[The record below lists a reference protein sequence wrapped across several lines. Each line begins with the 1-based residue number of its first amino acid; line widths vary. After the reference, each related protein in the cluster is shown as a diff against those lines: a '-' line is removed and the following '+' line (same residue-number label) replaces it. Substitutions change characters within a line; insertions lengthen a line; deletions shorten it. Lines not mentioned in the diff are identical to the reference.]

1 MITGRSRQFISK
13 HATIFEN
20 FTYIT
25 ALQAFVML
33 VPLITYPY
41 LVRILGK
48 ELYGWVIT
56 AQVVASY
63 CSIIVDFGFK
73 SVSARQVSIY
83 RNDKEKLSEIV
94 STILTLQGILWLCSM
109 VIYITVICL
118 IPSYRTHLWL
128 FLFSFFLT
136 FNELLFPQ
144 YFFQGIEKMKYI
156 SILNIVI
163 RLIFVGLIFLF
174 VKEVDDY
181 ILVPLLSATGY
192 FIGGC
197 LALYV
202 VFKREN
208 LHYKKP
214 TYSNMKYYMKDA
226 SPIFFTDVICTIK
239 DKLNYILLGACVG
252 MGNVVVYDLGSKF
265 TNVLLKPASIVNTVL
280 FPKIAKERNI
290 RFFKKI
296 ATFLVLGVTALVI
309 VLNLFLPE
317 IVRFFIAEDID
328 LLPIR
333 LYSLA
338 PILVGLS
345 GCIASNLIIALGYNR
360 YILYSIIVTTAL
372 YLLLLGCF
380 YWLGYLNSVTSF
392 IVLTVLSYLGELI
405 YRLIVSVKIFNY
417 EHDRNNQTIL

>member
-1 MITGRSRQFISK
+1 MGLEKYRQLVKRHS
-13 HATIFEN
+13 TIFEN

-25 ALQAFVML
+25 ALQVFVMIT
-33 VPLITYPY
+33 PLITYPY
-41 LVRILGK
+41 LVRVLGK

-73 SVSARQVSIY
+73 SVSARHVSIF
-83 RNDKEKLSEIV
+83 RHDKEKLSEII

-109 VIYITVICL
+109 AIYVAVVCL
-118 IPSYRTHLWL
+118 IPSYRQHLWL
-128 FLFSFFLT
+128 FLFAFGLT

-156 SILNIVI
+156 TILNIVI
-163 RLIFVGLIFLF
+163 RLVFVGLIFLF
-174 VKEVDDY
+174 VKAADDY
-181 ILVPLLSATGY
+181 VFVPLLSAIGY

-202 VFKREN
+202 VFKRED
-208 LHYKKP
+208 LAFKKP
-214 TYSNMKYYMKDA
+214 SFANMKYYMKDA

-280 FPKIAKERNI
+280 FPKIAKERNV
-290 RFFKKI
+290 RLFKKA
-296 ATFLVLGVTALVI
+296 ATLLVLGVTVLVVI
-309 VLNLFLPE
+309 LNLFLPE
-317 IVRFFIAEDID
+317 VVHFFIAEDID

-333 LYSLA
+333 LYTLA

-345 GCIASNLIIALGYNR
+345 GYIASNLMIALGYNR
-360 YILYSIIVTTAL
+360 YILYSIVITTIL
-372 YLLLLGCF
+372 YLLLLGSF

-392 IVLTVLSYLGELI
+392 VVLTVLSYLGELI
-405 YRLIVSVKIFNY
+405 YRLIITVKIFGY
-417 EHDRNNQTIL
+417 ECNRKN

>member
-1 MITGRSRQFISK
+1 MGLEKYRQLVKRHS
-13 HATIFEN
+13 TIFEN

-25 ALQAFVML
+25 ALQVFVMIT
-33 VPLITYPY
+33 PLITYPY
-41 LVRILGK
+41 LVRVLGK

-63 CSIIVDFGFK
+63 CSILIDFGFK
-73 SVSARQVSIY
+73 SVSARHVSIF
-83 RNDKEKLSEIV
+83 RHDKEKLSEII

-109 VIYITVICL
+109 AIYVAVVCL
-118 IPSYRTHLWL
+118 IPSYRQHLWL
-128 FLFSFFLT
+128 FLFAFGLT

-156 SILNIVI
+156 TILNIVI
-163 RLIFVGLIFLF
+163 RLVFVGLIFLF
-174 VKEVDDY
+174 VKAADDY
-181 ILVPLLSATGY
+181 VFVPLLSAIGY

-202 VFKREN
+202 VFKRED
-208 LHYKKP
+208 LAFKKP
-214 TYSNMKYYMKDA
+214 SFANMKYYMKDA

-280 FPKIAKERNI
+280 FPKIAKERNV
-290 RFFKKI
+290 RLFKKA
-296 ATFLVLGVTALVI
+296 ATLLVLGVTVLVVI
-309 VLNLFLPE
+309 LNLFLPE
-317 IVRFFIAEDID
+317 VVHFFIAEDID

-333 LYSLA
+333 LYTLA

-345 GCIASNLIIALGYNR
+345 GYIASNLMIALGYNR
-360 YILYSIIVTTAL
+360 YILYSIVITTIL
-372 YLLLLGCF
+372 YLLLLGSF

-405 YRLIVSVKIFNY
+405 YRLIITVKIFGY
-417 EHDRNNQTIL
+417 ECNRKN

>member
-1 MITGRSRQFISK
+1 MGLEKYRQLVKRHS
-13 HATIFEN
+13 TIFEN

-25 ALQAFVML
+25 ALQVFVMIT
-33 VPLITYPY
+33 PLITYPY
-41 LVRILGK
+41 LVRVLGK

-73 SVSARQVSIY
+73 SVSARHVSIF
-83 RNDKEKLSEIV
+83 RHDKEKLSEII

-109 VIYITVICL
+109 AIYVAVVCL
-118 IPSYRTHLWL
+118 IPSYRQHLWL
-128 FLFSFFLT
+128 FLFAFGLT

-156 SILNIVI
+156 TILNIVI
-163 RLIFVGLIFLF
+163 RLVFVGLIFLF
-174 VKEVDDY
+174 VKAADDY
-181 ILVPLLSATGY
+181 VFVPLLSAIGY

-202 VFKREN
+202 VFKRED
-208 LHYKKP
+208 LAFKKP
-214 TYSNMKYYMKDA
+214 SFANMKYYMKDA

-280 FPKIAKERNI
+280 FPKIAKERNV
-290 RFFKKI
+290 RLFKKA
-296 ATFLVLGVTALVI
+296 ATLLVLGVTVLVVI
-309 VLNLFLPE
+309 LNLFLPE
-317 IVRFFIAEDID
+317 VVHFFIAEDID

-333 LYSLA
+333 LYTLA

-345 GCIASNLIIALGYNR
+345 GYIASNLMIALGYNR
-360 YILYSIIVTTAL
+360 YILYSIVITTIL
-372 YLLLLGCF
+372 YLLLLGSF

-405 YRLIVSVKIFNY
+405 YRLIITVKIFGY
-417 EHDRNNQTIL
+417 ECNRKN

>member
-1 MITGRSRQFISK
+1 MGLEKYRQLVKRHS
-13 HATIFEN
+13 TIFEN

-25 ALQAFVML
+25 ALQVFVMIT
-33 VPLITYPY
+33 PLITYPY
-41 LVRILGK
+41 LVRVLGK

-63 CSIIVDFGFK
+63 CSILIDFGFK
-73 SVSARQVSIY
+73 SVSARHVSIF
-83 RNDKEKLSEIV
+83 RHDKEKLSEII

-109 VIYITVICL
+109 VIYVAVVCL
-118 IPSYRTHLWL
+118 IPSYRQHLWL
-128 FLFSFFLT
+128 FLFAFGLT

-156 SILNIVI
+156 TILNIVI
-163 RLIFVGLIFLF
+163 RLVFVGLIFLF
-174 VKEVDDY
+174 VKAADDY
-181 ILVPLLSATGY
+181 VFVPLLSAIGY

-202 VFKREN
+202 VFKRED
-208 LHYKKP
+208 LSFKKP
-214 TYSNMKYYMKDA
+214 SFANMKYYMKDA

-252 MGNVVVYDLGSKF
+252 MGNVVVYDLGFKF

-280 FPKIAKERNI
+280 FPKIAKERNV
-290 RFFKKI
+290 RLFKKA
-296 ATFLVLGVTALVI
+296 ATLLVLGVTVLVV

-317 IVRFFIAEDID
+317 VVHFFIAEDID

-333 LYSLA
+333 LYTLA

-345 GCIASNLIIALGYNR
+345 GYIASNLMIALGYNR
-360 YILYSIIVTTAL
+360 YILYSIVITTIL
-372 YLLLLGCF
+372 YLLLLGSF

-405 YRLIVSVKIFNY
+405 YRLIITVKIFGY
-417 EHDRNNQTIL
+417 ECSRSN

>member
-1 MITGRSRQFISK
+1 MGLEKYRQLVKRHS
-13 HATIFEN
+13 TIFEN

-25 ALQAFVML
+25 ALQVFVMIT
-33 VPLITYPY
+33 PLITYPY
-41 LVRILGK
+41 LVRVLGK

-63 CSIIVDFGFK
+63 CSILIDFGFK
-73 SVSARQVSIY
+73 SVSARHVSIF
-83 RNDKEKLSEIV
+83 RHDKEKLSEII

-109 VIYITVICL
+109 VIYVAVVCL
-118 IPSYRTHLWL
+118 IPSYRQHLWL
-128 FLFSFFLT
+128 FLFAFGLT

-156 SILNIVI
+156 TILNIVI
-163 RLIFVGLIFLF
+163 RLVFVGLVFLF
-174 VKEVDDY
+174 VKAADDY
-181 ILVPLLSATGY
+181 VFVPLLSAIGY

-202 VFKREN
+202 VFKRED
-208 LHYKKP
+208 LSFKKP
-214 TYSNMKYYMKDA
+214 SFANMKYYMKDA

-280 FPKIAKERNI
+280 FPKIAKERNV
-290 RFFKKI
+290 RLFKKA
-296 ATFLVLGVTALVI
+296 ATLLVLGVTVLVV

-317 IVRFFIAEDID
+317 VVHFFIAEDID

-333 LYSLA
+333 LYTLA

-345 GCIASNLIIALGYNR
+345 GYIASNLMIALGYNR
-360 YILYSIIVTTAL
+360 YILYSI
-372 YLLLLGCF
+372 LG
-380 YWLGYLNSVTSF
+380 
-392 IVLTVLSYLGELI
+392 I
-405 YRLIVSVKIFNY
+405 
-417 EHDRNNQTIL
+417 

>member
-1 MITGRSRQFISK
+1 MGLEKYRQLVKRHS
-13 HATIFEN
+13 TIFEN

-25 ALQAFVML
+25 ALQVFVMIT
-33 VPLITYPY
+33 PLITYPY
-41 LVRILGK
+41 LVRVLGK

-63 CSIIVDFGFK
+63 CSILIDFGFK
-73 SVSARQVSIY
+73 SVSARHVSIF
-83 RNDKEKLSEIV
+83 RHDKEKLSEII

-109 VIYITVICL
+109 VIYVAVVCL
-118 IPSYRTHLWL
+118 IPSYRQHLWL
-128 FLFSFFLT
+128 FLFAFGLT

-156 SILNIVI
+156 TILNIVI
-163 RLIFVGLIFLF
+163 RLVFVGLIFLF
-174 VKEVDDY
+174 VKAADDY
-181 ILVPLLSATGY
+181 VFVPLLSAIGY

-202 VFKREN
+202 VFKRED
-208 LHYKKP
+208 LSFKKP
-214 TYSNMKYYMKDA
+214 SFANMKYYMKDA

-280 FPKIAKERNI
+280 FPKIAKERNV
-290 RFFKKI
+290 RLFKKA
-296 ATFLVLGVTALVI
+296 ATLLVLGVTVLVV

-317 IVRFFIAEDID
+317 VVHFFIAEDID

-333 LYSLA
+333 LYTLA

-345 GCIASNLIIALGYNR
+345 GYIASNLMIALGYNR
-360 YILYSIIVTTAL
+360 YILYSIVITTIL
-372 YLLLLGCF
+372 YLLLLGSF

-392 IVLTVLSYLGELI
+392 VVLTVLSYLGELI
-405 YRLIVSVKIFNY
+405 YRLIITVKIFGY
-417 EHDRNNQTIL
+417 ECNRKN

>member
-1 MITGRSRQFISK
+1 MGLKRYRQLVKRHS
-13 HATIFEN
+13 TIFEN

-25 ALQAFVML
+25 ALQVFVMIT
-33 VPLITYPY
+33 PLITYPY
-41 LVRILGK
+41 LVRVLGK

-63 CSIIVDFGFK
+63 CSILIDFGFK
-73 SVSARQVSIY
+73 SVSARHVSIF
-83 RNDKEKLSEIV
+83 RHDKEKLSEIV

-109 VIYITVICL
+109 AIYVVVVCL
-118 IPSYRTHLWL
+118 IPSYRQHLWL
-128 FLFSFFLT
+128 FLFAFGLT

-156 SILNIVI
+156 TLLNIVI
-163 RLIFVGLIFLF
+163 RLVFVGLIFLF
-174 VKEVDDY
+174 VKTADDY
-181 ILVPLLSATGY
+181 VFVPLLSAIGY

-202 VFKREN
+202 VFKREGMSFVR
-208 LHYKKP
+208 P
-214 TYSNMKYYMKDA
+214 SFANMKYYMKDA

-280 FPKIAKERNI
+280 FPKIAKERNV
-290 RFFKKI
+290 RLFKKA
-296 ATFLVLGVTALVI
+296 ATLLVVGVTILVI

-317 IVRFFIAEDID
+317 VVRFFIAEDID

-333 LYSLA
+333 LYTLA
-338 PILVGLS
+338 PIFVGLS
-345 GCIASNLIIALGYNR
+345 GYIASNLIIALGYNR
-360 YILYSIIVTTAL
+360 YILYSIIVTTVL
-372 YLLLLGCF
+372 YLLLLGSF
-380 YWLGYLNSVTSF
+380 YGLGYLNSVTSF

-405 YRLIVSVKIFNY
+405 YRLIVAVKILGY
-417 EHDRNNQTIL
+417 EHDRKN

>member
-1 MITGRSRQFISK
+1 MGLEKYRQLVKRHS
-13 HATIFEN
+13 TIFEN

-25 ALQAFVML
+25 ALQVFVMIT
-33 VPLITYPY
+33 PLITYPY
-41 LVRILGK
+41 LVRVLGK

-63 CSIIVDFGFK
+63 CSILIDFGFK
-73 SVSARQVSIY
+73 SVSARHVSIF
-83 RNDKEKLSEIV
+83 RHDKEKLSEII

-109 VIYITVICL
+109 AIYVAVVCL
-118 IPSYRTHLWL
+118 IPSYRQHLWL
-128 FLFSFFLT
+128 FLFAFGLT

-156 SILNIVI
+156 TILNIVI
-163 RLIFVGLIFLF
+163 RLVFVGLVFLF
-174 VKEVDDY
+174 VKAADDY
-181 ILVPLLSATGY
+181 VFVPLLSAIGY

-202 VFKREN
+202 VFKRED
-208 LHYKKP
+208 LSFKKP
-214 TYSNMKYYMKDA
+214 SFANMKYYMKDA

-280 FPKIAKERNI
+280 FPKIAKERNV
-290 RFFKKI
+290 RLFKKA
-296 ATFLVLGVTALVI
+296 ATLLVLGVTVLVV

-317 IVRFFIAEDID
+317 VVHFFIAEDID

-333 LYSLA
+333 LYTLA

-345 GCIASNLIIALGYNR
+345 GYIASNLMIALGYNR
-360 YILYSIIVTTAL
+360 YILYSIVITTIL
-372 YLLLLGCF
+372 YLLLLGSF

-405 YRLIVSVKIFNY
+405 YRLIITVKIFGY
-417 EHDRNNQTIL
+417 ECNRKN

>member
-1 MITGRSRQFISK
+1 MGLEKYRQLVKRHS
-13 HATIFEN
+13 TIFEN

-25 ALQAFVML
+25 ALQVFVMIT
-33 VPLITYPY
+33 PLITYPY
-41 LVRILGK
+41 LVRVLGK

-63 CSIIVDFGFK
+63 CSILIDFGFK
-73 SVSARQVSIY
+73 SVSARHVSIF
-83 RNDKEKLSEIV
+83 RHDKEKLSEII

-109 VIYITVICL
+109 VIYVAVVCL
-118 IPSYRTHLWL
+118 IPSYRQHLWL
-128 FLFSFFLT
+128 FLFAFGLT

-156 SILNIVI
+156 TILNIVI
-163 RLIFVGLIFLF
+163 RLVFVGLIFLF
-174 VKEVDDY
+174 VKAADDY
-181 ILVPLLSATGY
+181 VFVPLLSAIGY

-202 VFKREN
+202 VFKRED
-208 LHYKKP
+208 LSFKKP
-214 TYSNMKYYMKDA
+214 SFANMKYYMKDA

-280 FPKIAKERNI
+280 FPKIAKERNV
-290 RFFKKI
+290 RLFKKA
-296 ATFLVLGVTALVI
+296 ATLLVLGVTVLVV

-317 IVRFFIAEDID
+317 VVHFFIAEDID

-333 LYSLA
+333 LYTLA

-345 GCIASNLIIALGYNR
+345 GYIASNLMIALGYNR
-360 YILYSIIVTTAL
+360 YILYSIVITTIL
-372 YLLLLGCF
+372 YLLLLGSF

-405 YRLIVSVKIFNY
+405 YRLIITVKIFGY
-417 EHDRNNQTIL
+417 ECSRSN